1 MADTCCLPRLSAVTY
16 RTAGVADAPLLA
28 ALGART
34 FTETFGHLYKPEDLA
49 LFLLNHS
56 EECWA
61 KELADPTFIVR
72 LAEADGAA
80 IAYAKLGP
88 PSLPFEP
95 SPRRAIE
102 LRQFYVL
109 DGWHGTG
116 IAQEI
121 MAWALTEARAR
132 GAQDIYLS
140 VFVDNPRARRFY
152 ERHGFEIVGKYA
164 FMVGSHAD
172 DDHVMR
178 CILQD

>member
-1 MADTCCLPRLSAVTY
+1 MANTCSLSRLSAVTY
-16 RTAGVADAPLLA
+16 RTAGPEDAARIA

-34 FTETFGHLYKPEDLA
+34 FTDTFGHLYKPEDLA

-56 EECWA
+56 EEGWVR
-61 KELADPTFIVR
+61 ELSDPAFVVR
-72 LAEADGAA
+72 LAEAEGEA
-80 IAYAKLGP
+80 IAYVKLGP
-88 PSLPFEP
+88 PSLPFERG
-95 SPRRAIE
+95 PRRAIE
-102 LRQFYVL
+102 LRQFYVM

-116 IAQEI
+116 IAQEL
-121 MAWALTEARAR
+121 MAWALAEARAS

-140 VFVDNPRARRFY
+140 VFVDNHRARRFY
-152 ERHGFEIVGKYA
+152 ERYGFEIVGKYA